1 MSIVRPALFVS
12 FALVGL
18 TVAAC
23 GKPSKEG
30 GGASSTTTTSGPVP
44 KGGSCNVEKQGICE
58 EYADSALG
66 LAEGACKSLLKGS
79 YAKAACSQTNLM
91 GVCETKDEK
100 KFYYFG
106 NSVAPWVS
114 DAKEDCEKNAITPG
128 KFTAQPNAEE
138 TAKTKTMPDASKISA
153 SCMEESGQCEDIIVD
168 ALDMEKSSCE
178 SGGGK
183 YATSACPTAGLVAS
197 CVKRGK
203 VVRYYEKALKTQ
215 KMSELQ
221 TFCDSG
227 GILFGHF
234 YADPNAPKAPAAGGG
249 GAKPAA
255 KPASAKAKK

>member
-1 MSIVRPALFVS
+1 MSIVRPVIFVS
-12 FALVGL
+12 FAIMGL

-23 GKPSKEG
+23 GKPGKDGQAGS
-30 GGASSTTTTSGPVP
+30 ASVTSAPVP

-66 LAEGACKSLLKGS
+66 LAEGACKSLMKGT
-79 YAKAACSQTNLM
+79 YAKAACSTQNLM

-138 TAKTKTMPDASKISA
+138 QAKTKALPSPDKISA
-153 SCMEESGQCEDIIVD
+153 SCTLSDGQCEDIIVD

-178 SGGGK
+178 SSQGK
-183 YATSACPTAGLVAS
+183 YATSACPTAGLVGS

-203 VVRYYEKALKTQ
+203 VVRYYEKQLKTQ

-221 TFCDSG
+221 NWCDSN

-234 YADPNAPKAPAAGGG
+234 YPDPNAPKAPAAAPAG
-249 GAKPAA
+249 KPAA
-255 KPASAKAKK
+255 KAAKAKK

>member
-1 MSIVRPALFVS
+1 MSIVRPVIFVS
-12 FALVGL
+12 FAIVGL

-23 GKPSKEG
+23 GKPTSKDG
-30 GGASSTTTTSGPVP
+30 QAGATTVTSAPVP

-79 YAKAACSQTNLM
+79 YAKAACSQQNLM

-138 TAKTKTMPDASKISA
+138 QAKTKALPAADKISNH
-153 SCMEESGQCEDIIVD
+153 CMEETGQCEDIIVD
-168 ALDMEKSSCE
+168 PLDMEKQSCE
-178 SGGGK
+178 SGGGT
-183 YATSACPTAGLVAS
+183 YGAGACPTAGLVGS

-203 VVRYYEKALKTQ
+203 VVRYYEKALKSQ
-215 KMSELQ
+215 KMSDLQ
-221 TFCDSG
+221 TFCDSN
-227 GILFGHF
+227 GILFGHW
-234 YADPNAPKAPAAGGG
+234 YADPNAPTAAPAAKA
-249 GAKPAA
+249 AKPAA
-255 KPASAKAKK
+255 KAKKAK

>member
-1 MSIVRPALFVS
+1 MSIVRPVIFVS
-12 FALVGL
+12 FAIVGL

-23 GKPSKEG
+23 GKPSKDG
-30 GGASSTTTTSGPVP
+30 QAGSTSVTSAPIP

-66 LAEGACKSLLKGS
+66 LAEGACKSLMKGS
-79 YAKAACSQTNLM
+79 YAKAACSTQNLM

-106 NSVAPWVS
+106 NSLAPWVS
-114 DAKEDCEKNAITPG
+114 DAKDDCEKNAITPG

-138 TAKTKTMPDASKISA
+138 QSKTKAMPSSDKISA
-153 SCMEESGQCEDIIVD
+153 HCTEESGQCEDIIVD
-168 ALDMEKSSCE
+168 MLDMEKSSCE

-183 YATSACPTAGLVAS
+183 YATGACPTAGLVGS

-203 VVRYYEKALKTQ
+203 VVRYYTPALKSQ
-215 KMSELQ
+215 KMTDLQ
-221 TFCDSG
+221 TFCDSN

-234 YADPNAPKAPAAGGG
+234 YADPNAPAAPTG
-249 GAKPAA
+249 KPAA
-255 KPASAKAKK
+255 KPAAKAKAKAKAAP